1 MPCFP
6 RPLAISLAQPGP
18 PQPQTAPPIFF
29 PRCIHAY
36 VYACH
41 AVRLH
46 PGAAVVVQH
55 RSEAEARPRAR
66 MVSAI
71 PPAVVH
77 KRWAARCWLAWPCFI
92 GSARPLSARVDPCCC
107 AASSTIHAMGS
118 TCSPCNAACTQCR
131 SSAVASMVGRSS
143 MGERVVKHE
152 TMLAACVC
160 LSAPVRG

>member
-1 MPCFP
+1 MPCSHGPCHSLWPDPARLNRRQP
-6 RPLAISLAQPGP
+6 RQY
-18 PQPQTAPPIFF
+18 FF
-29 PRCIHAY
+29 PAAY
-36 VYACH
+36 MLTCML

-66 MVSAI
+66 MVSVI

-77 KRWAARCWLAWPCFI
+77 KRWAACFWLAWPCFI
-92 GSARPLSARVDPCCC
+92 GFARPLSARVDPCCC

-118 TCSPCNAACTQCR
+118 TCSPWNAASTQCR
-131 SSAVASMVGRSS
+131 SSAVASMLGRIS

-152 TMLAACVC
+152 TMFAACVC
-160 LSAPVRG
+160 LWPR